1 MTATVISAT
10 SAPSM
15 SPQEAFTRQR
25 IKDTAKTFEANFL
38 STAISGMFEGVKPDA
53 PFGGGEGEDAFR
65 SFLNEAMAKQ
75 IVHRGGVGLAS
86 TVEREM
92 LHMQGLAPL
101 ARTPSAPSGSTPPG
115 SIPTVSFQQSTYGRR
130 P

>member
-1 MTATVISAT
+1 MTAVSTTTVAA
-10 SAPSM
+10 APM
-15 SPQEAFTRQR
+15 SPQEALTRQR
-25 IKDTAKTFEANFL
+25 IKDTAKSFEANFL

-53 PFGGGEGEDAFR
+53 PFGGGQGEDAFR

-92 LHMQGLAPL
+92 LHLQGLAPSP
-101 ARTPSAPSGSTPPG
+101 RTPAVVNGSAST
-115 SIPTVSFQQSTYGRR
+115 TTFQQSTYGRR

>member
-1 MTATVISAT
+1 MTAVSSAAVAAT
-10 SAPSM
+10 PM
-15 SPQEAFTRQR
+15 SPQEALTRQR
-25 IKDTAKTFEANFL
+25 IKDTAKSFEANFL

-92 LHMQGLAPL
+92 LHLQGLAPL
-101 ARTPSAPSGSTPPG
+101 PRAAATLNGSATTPT
-115 SIPTVSFQQSTYGRR
+115 FQQSTYGRR

>member
-1 MTATVISAT
+1 MTAALANTLPAT
-10 SAPSM
+10 PM
-15 SPQEAFTRQR
+15 SPAEALTRKR
-25 IKDTAKTFEANFL
+25 IADTAKSFEANFL
-38 STAISGMFEGVKPDA
+38 STSISGMFEGVKPDA

-75 IVHRGGVGLAS
+75 IVNRGGVGLAR

-92 LHMQGLAPL
+92 LHLQGLSPL
-101 ARTPSAPSGSTPPG
+101 PAHPPSVTGQTPKT
-115 SIPTVSFQQSTYGRR
+115 SFQQSSYGRR

>member
-1 MTATVISAT
+1 MTAAVPANTL
-10 SAPSM
+10 PSPPM

-25 IKDTAKTFEANFL
+25 IKDTAKAFEANFL

-53 PFGGGEGEDAFR
+53 PFGGGEGEEAFR

-92 LHMQGLAPL
+92 LHLQGLAPL
-101 ARTPSAPSGSTPPG
+101 SRASSGSAPTA
-115 SIPTVSFQQSTYGRR
+115 TFQQSTYGRR

>member
-1 MTATVISAT
+1 MTAAVSNPLPA
-10 SAPSM
+10 API

-25 IKDTAKTFEANFL
+25 IKDTAKAFEANFL

-53 PFGGGEGEDAFR
+53 PFGGGQGEEAFR

-75 IVHRGGVGLAS
+75 IVHRGGVGLAK

-92 LHMQGLAPL
+92 LHLQGLAPL
-101 ARTPSAPSGSTPPG
+101 TQAAPALTSPAPIS
-115 SIPTVSFQQSTYGRR
+115 SFQQSTYGRR